1 MEHIPG
7 IAWVTKILRQPRDL
21 RHKKNNVGIK
31 KKGSDIMTS
40 NDILL

>member
-7 IAWVTKILRQPRDL
+7 IAWVTKNLRQPRDL
-21 RHKKNNVGIK
+21 HCKKNNVDI